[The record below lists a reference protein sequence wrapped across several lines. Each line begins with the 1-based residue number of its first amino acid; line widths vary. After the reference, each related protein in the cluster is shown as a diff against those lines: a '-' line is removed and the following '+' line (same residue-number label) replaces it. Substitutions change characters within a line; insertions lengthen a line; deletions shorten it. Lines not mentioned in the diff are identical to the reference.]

1 MNRPLLA
8 ALFMSLLLAIYLL
21 FALNYAWILITDDSA
36 LANAMGYALVLLPLL
51 GVWVMVAELRFGRA
65 SARLAR
71 ELESEGGLPTEFVVT
86 VSGRADRDSADQLF
100 PAFARA
106 VEEAP
111 GRWQAWM
118 RLGMAYDACGDRR
131 RARWA
136 IRRAISLHAEKTSA

>member
-21 FALNYAWILITDDSA
+21 FALNYAWILITDDSV
-36 LANAMGYALVLLPLL
+36 LANAMGYALGLLPLL
-51 GVWVMVAELRFGRA
+51 GVWVMVVELRFGRS

-71 ELESEGGLPTEFVVT
+71 QLESEGGLPTEFHLT
-86 VSGRADRDSADQLF
+86 ASGRADRESADALF
-100 PAFARA
+100 PTFSQA
-106 VEEAP
+106 VKESP
-111 GRWQAWM
+111 DRWQAWM

-136 IRRAISLHAEKTSA
+136 IRRAISLHPGTN

>member
-21 FALNYAWILITDDSA
+21 FALNYAWILITDDSV
-36 LANAMGYALVLLPLL
+36 LANAMGYALGLLPLL
-51 GVWVMVAELRFGRA
+51 GVWVMVVELRFGRS

-71 ELESEGGLPTEFVVT
+71 QLESEGGLPTEFDLT
-86 VSGRADRDSADQLF
+86 ASGRADRESADALF
-100 PAFARA
+100 PTFAQA
-106 VEEAP
+106 VQESP
-111 GRWQAWM
+111 DRWQTWM

-136 IRRAISLHAEKTSA
+136 IRRAISLHPGTN

>member
-21 FALNYAWILITDDSA
+21 FALNYAWILITDDSV
-36 LANAMGYALVLLPLL
+36 LANAMGYALGLLPLL
-51 GVWVMVAELRFGRA
+51 GVWVMFAELRFGRS

-71 ELESEGGLPTEFVVT
+71 DLEREGGLPTEFAVT
-86 VSGRADRDSADQLF
+86 ASGRADRESADELF
-100 PAFARA
+100 PAFAAA
-106 VEEAP
+106 VEESP
-111 GRWQAWM
+111 ERWQAWM

-136 IRRAISLHAEKTSA
+136 IRRAISLHPGKN